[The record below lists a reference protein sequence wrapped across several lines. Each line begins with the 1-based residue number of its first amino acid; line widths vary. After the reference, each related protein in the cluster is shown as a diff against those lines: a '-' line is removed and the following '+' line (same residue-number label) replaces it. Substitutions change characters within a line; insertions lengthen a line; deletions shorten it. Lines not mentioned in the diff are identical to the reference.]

1 MKTLLKYLAL
11 AATIAGATQVVQAVP
26 QLKIFDGI
34 NTIIITDNGGGDGSS
49 ALGRIVFDGTIGNW
63 TLNTHVGTTFPA
75 IGTLSNPQMDLSFNA
90 TSNGAGGTLTI
101 SFSADG
107 FGPTNGT
114 ALAQI
119 GGTAQGTVGYQT
131 FGGTNNTL
139 FDTSHQLTTQ
149 GPFGPGAFSG
159 TVAGGAVANVGP
171 YSLTQQVT
179 ITHTG
184 AAITTGDAFLTVPDS
199 GTSILLLG
207 AGLTGLAMLAR
218 ARRFFA

>member
-1 MKTLLKYLAL
+1 MVQRMLKGSRNAKPAEAKTTKFRTSSLMKTLLKYLAL

-49 ALGRIVFDGTIGNW
+49 AAGRIVFDGTIGNW

-75 IGTLSNPQMDLSFNA
+75 IGSLSNPQMDLSFNA

-101 SFSADG
+101 TFSADG

-131 FGGTNNTL
+131 FGGTTNTL
-139 FDTSHQLTTQ
+139 FDTSHLLTSQ

-159 TVAGGAVANVGP
+159 TVAGGGVSNVGP
-171 YSLTQQVT
+171 YALTQQ
-179 ITHTG
+179 IT
-184 AAITTGDAFLTVPDS
+184 
-199 GTSILLLG
+199 
-207 AGLTGLAMLAR
+207 
-218 ARRFFA
+218 

>member
-11 AATIAGATQVVQAVP
+11 AATNAGATQIAQAVP
-26 QLKIFDGI
+26 QLKIFDGTT
-34 NTIIITDNGGGDGSS
+34 TIIVSDNGAGDGSS
-49 ALGRIVFDGTIGNW
+49 ALGRIVWDGTIGNW

-90 TSNGAGGTLTI
+90 TSNGNGGTLTLT
-101 SFSADG
+101 FSADG

-114 ALAQI
+114 AMAQI

-131 FGGTNNTL
+131 FGGNSNTI
-139 FDTSHQLTTQ
+139 FDTTHQLTSQ

-159 TVAGGAVANVGP
+159 TVAGGTVSNVGP
-171 YSLTQQVT
+171 YSLTQQLV

-184 AAITTGDAFLTVPDS
+184 AGISTGNSFLTVPDS

-207 AGLTGLAMLAR
+207 AALTGLAMLAR
-218 ARRFFA
+218 VRRFFA